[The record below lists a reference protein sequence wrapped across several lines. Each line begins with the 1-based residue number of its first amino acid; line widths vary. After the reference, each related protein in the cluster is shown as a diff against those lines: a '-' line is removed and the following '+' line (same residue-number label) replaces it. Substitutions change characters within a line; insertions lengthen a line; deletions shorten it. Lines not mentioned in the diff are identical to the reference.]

1 MVDGYLHAEGTV
13 VQRECVRRTLATV
26 DPVGTASRC
35 GRAINRRVCAV
46 PKRLVAHG
54 CSYEADQVCI
64 MLIISKVAKYHN
76 NNNHYY
82 YYYFISGAKKAH
94 RGDRG

>member
-1 MVDGYLHAEGTV
+1 MLRALWFNENAYDEHWPLSILLGQPAG
-13 VQRECVRRTLATV
+13 
-26 DPVGTASRC
+26 

-64 MLIISKVAKYHN
+64 MLIILKVAK
-76 NNNHYY
+76 
-82 YYYFISGAKKAH
+82 IS
-94 RGDRG
+94 